1 MHIRK
6 LAATAV
12 TAAVLAGGAVLTG
25 GGVAAAADARVS
37 AAASCSYDTLTAL
50 ESVKIRTDRKLGA
63 TAVGLLPKGK
73 SGRGCDPTGTG
84 ISGQS
89 YNLCGKKD
97 NSWVILSYGG
107 HRGWVPSACIK
118 QWR

>member
-12 TAAVLAGGAVLTG
+12 TAAVLAGGTVLTG
-25 GGVAAAADARVS
+25 GVATADARVS
-37 AAASCSYDTLTAL
+37 AASSCSYGTLTAL
-50 ESVKIRTDRKLGA
+50 ESVKIRTDRKLNA

-73 SGRGCDPTGTG
+73 SGRGCDSTGTG
-84 ISGQS
+84 LGGQS

-97 NSWVILSYGG
+97 YSWVLLSYGG
-107 HRGWVPSACIK
+107 HEGWVPSACIK